1 MRTLCINL
9 GRTEDFSVA
18 ENFLRLSPLVQFQR
32 PGFIF
37 VDITGTSH
45 LFGGELQLLNEA
57 LRLTKGSHPDATMAI
72 SDTPAPAQVLTSLRP
87 SFPIVP
93 PGQERDFLL
102 NLPVEA
108 LIHLEGLI
116 PWESADAIQSIVS
129 FFQTL
134 GLKVIRELDKLRIE
148 SLRERWGRMGEM
160 LWKKIHAA
168 EKQIISPLI
177 PSETLREFVH
187 FDWPISLLSPLLHS
201 LGILLERLCQRL
213 QGRAECARLI
223 SIHLYCEYSQR
234 THFIELRPVQPSRD
248 LELILKLLENKLA
261 STDLENP
268 IQDMEINILPCPEK
282 ILQLDFFSPRTYE
295 QDKIDQ
301 LLSLFNQCSLKAG
314 FFNLSHSLVPE
325 NSWSLS
331 PDFIEFTT
339 LTDHIDTKEESYRVK
354 PAYSRHLPSS
364 PRPTRLLRVPEKLSS
379 LKVKQLRFLS
389 SFPIERIEDKWW
401 AELQK
406 RDYFFALSP
415 LKQGLWLYRDLIRNE
430 YYIHGY
436 FD

>member
-1 MRTLCINL
+1 MRTLCVNL
-9 GRTEDFSVA
+9 HRTEHFSVA
-18 ENFLRLSPLVQFQR
+18 ENFLRLSSLVQFQK

-45 LFGGELQLLNEA
+45 LFGGELPLLNEA
-57 LRLTKGSHPDATMAI
+57 LRLARDSHPDATAAI
-72 SDTPAPAQVLTSLRP
+72 SDTPAPAQVLTNLQP
-87 SFPIVP
+87 SFPTVP
-93 PGQERDFLL
+93 PGQERNFLL

-116 PWESADAIQSIVS
+116 PWDSPDAIKSIVS

-134 GLKVIRELDKLRIE
+134 GLRAIHELDKLRIE
-148 SLRERWGRMGEM
+148 SLRERWGKMGEM

-177 PSETLREFVH
+177 PSETLHEFVH
-187 FDWPISLLSPLLHS
+187 LDWPISLLSSLLHS
-201 LGILLERLCQRL
+201 LRVILRRLCQRL
-213 QGRAECARLI
+213 QGRAEYARLI
-223 SIHLYCEYSQR
+223 SVYLYCEYSQR

-248 LELILKLLENKLA
+248 LELFLKLLENKLA
-261 STDLENP
+261 SIDLENP
-268 IQDMEINILPCPEK
+268 IQDMEIKILPCPEK
-282 ILQLDFFSPRTYE
+282 VLQLDFFSPRTYE
-295 QDKIDQ
+295 RDKLDQ

-314 FFNLSHSLVPE
+314 FFNLSHSLIPE

-331 PDFIEFTT
+331 HNFIEFIP
-339 LTDHIDTKEESYRVK
+339 LTDCIDKREESSRVK

-364 PRPTRLLRVPEKLSS
+364 PRPTRLLKIPERLSPS
-379 LKVKQLRFLS
+379 KVKQLRFLG

-401 AELQK
+401 EKLQK

-415 LKQGLWLYRDLIRNE
+415 FKQGLWLYRDLIKNE